1 MADDAQILIDK
12 FFIYS
17 TFRSKTVTL
26 VFLTLTQLAVFFCH
40 SRHYITLHSRVRK
53 KEAAK
58 KIIAMLCC
66 IFLFTFLS
74 APVKL
79 LVVLTPPKISRM
91 MSLHLPVCT
100 LLCIT
105 QCSQLV
111 DDPSWCAQMR
121 STSSPS
127 WWWIVW
133 RLRTGSMMSCSLAQ
147 ASNYSSLDMVYDHH

>member
-1 MADDAQILIDK
+1 
-12 FFIYS
+12 
-17 TFRSKTVTL
+17 
-26 VFLTLTQLAVFFCH
+26 
-40 SRHYITLHSRVRK
+40 
-53 KEAAK
+53 
-58 KIIAMLCC
+58 MLYLKL
-66 IFLFTFLS
+66 LFTFLS

-79 LVVLTPPKISRM
+79 LVVLTPPKISQM
-91 MSLHLPVCT
+91 MSLHSPVCT

-111 DDPSWCAQMR
+111 DDPSWCAQMQ

-147 ASNYSSLDMVYDHH
+147 ASNYSSLDMVYDHHWLDVIMFDGFFSKHSNTNIVMACCVYRCNRCCTYISVHSSWTFPHFVYYILKVNYT